1 MDALKS
7 SYKVYSNTKDVF
19 KSANDFSD
27 DEIPNN
33 DDKEVKRPIALRF
46 NGSLESMVGYAKEGA
61 DDIGLMEGS
70 ALYLRPSD
78 KGFDNDFLAN
88 VGYSLESRVLKLV
101 YIKQIKIYKKAK
113 NGIYNTRISKKR
125 SIKNGWSNGRSSR

>member
-1 MDALKS
+1 
-7 SYKVYSNTKDVF
+7 
-19 KSANDFSD
+19 
-27 DEIPNN
+27 
-33 DDKEVKRPIALRF
+33 
-46 NGSLESMVGYAKEGA
+46 MVGYAKEGA

-88 VGYSLESRVLKLV
+88 VGYSLESRVLKQV
-101 YIKQIKIYKKAK
+101 YIKQIKLYKKAK

-125 SIKNGWSNGRSSR
+125 SVKNGWSNGRSSR